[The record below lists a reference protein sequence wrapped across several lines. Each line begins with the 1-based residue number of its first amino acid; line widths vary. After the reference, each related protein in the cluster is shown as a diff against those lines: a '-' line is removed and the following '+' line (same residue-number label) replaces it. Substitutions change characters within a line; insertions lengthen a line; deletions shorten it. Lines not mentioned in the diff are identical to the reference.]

1 MNLLLVD
8 TKLYHTRIDLW
19 LTPKINQEPPEIIV
33 SFDQGTVYQGPLT
46 KSTCFG
52 IDQEI
57 SAGEQGLTIEFTNKK
72 NTDTDLVTGVDKA
85 VVIDRIV
92 FNAIESPKFVWAGV
106 YRPEYPESWAVE
118 QRQKG
123 VVLKQHLTDH
133 NYLGWN
139 GKWTLTFT
147 APVFTWI
154 HNLEDLGWIYS

>member
-19 LTPKINQEPPEIIV
+19 LTPKINLEPPEIIV
-33 SFDQGTVYQGPLT
+33 SFDQDIVYQGPLT
-46 KSTCFG
+46 KSVCFS

-57 SAGEQGLTIEFTNKK
+57 SAGEHDLTIEFTNKK
-72 NTDTDLVTGVDKA
+72 DTDTNLVTGVDKA
-85 VVIDRIV
+85 VVVDRIV
-92 FNAIESPKFVWAGV
+92 LNDIQSPGFVWAGV
-106 YRPEYPESWAVE
+106 YYPKYPEPWAAE
-118 QRQKG
+118 QHQAG
-123 VVLKQHLTDH
+123 HALNPLLKSH

-154 HNLEDLGWIYS
+154 HNIENLGWIYS

>member
-33 SFDQGTVYQGPLT
+33 SFDRGTVYQGPLT

-57 SAGEQGLTIEFTNKK
+57 SAGEHSLTIEFTNKK
-72 NTDTDLVTGVDKA
+72 DTDTTPTGDKA
-85 VVIDRIV
+85 VIIDRIE
-92 FNAIESPKFVWAGV
+92 FNNINSKRFVWAGV
-106 YRPEYPESWAVE
+106 YYPEYPEPWYSE
-118 QRQKG
+118 QQAQNQTPEPL
-123 VVLKQHLTDH
+123 LKSHT
-133 NYLGWN
+133 YMSWN
-139 GKWTLTFT
+139 GQWTLTFT